1 MQNFVKQLLKQYLNF
16 EKRIVTIVWQKN
28 IPLILNITWF
38 RVSLVKET
46 INMKKLSGALAIL
59 VAAVMAANA
68 QPVYSEV
75 VGYTKSTF
83 PTGASAFGVGF
94 VKPTTFQGV
103 PTSLTSTT
111 MTFSGSNFVNL
122 GPTSDGLP
130 KNYVEIIDGPLAG
143 YNADIISHTATVLTI
158 SADFSALVLNPTI
171 VIREHIRASDVFKGN
186 TSLTDYADTFVLNN
200 PDGSQSS
207 LLRDSLSS
215 TGWIDAV
222 SFTSADLIIYPGQAF
237 LLNTS
242 SSGEFTFSGSVKKTP
257 TAIPLYASSGNF
269 VSYSNPSATPD
280 LQAMNLGENFGASED
295 YTATMGTFSTS
306 GDLVQDATY
315 LWAGALGG
323 GLIDSI
329 AFAPPVGV
337 SVPGLS
343 AIIVGVANDSV
354 WIVPSPL
361 AATQ

>member
-1 MQNFVKQLLKQYLNF
+1 
-16 EKRIVTIVWQKN
+16 
-28 IPLILNITWF
+28 
-38 RVSLVKET
+38 
-46 INMKKLSGALAIL
+46 
-59 VAAVMAANA
+59 
-68 QPVYSEV
+68 
-75 VGYTKSTF
+75 
-83 PTGASAFGVGF
+83 
-94 VKPTTFQGV
+94 
-103 PTSLTSTT
+103 

-143 YNADIISHTATVLTI
+143 YNEDIISHTATVLTI
-158 SADFSALVLNPTI
+158 DADFSSLATNPTI

-186 TSLTDYADTFVLNN
+186 TQLADYADTFVLNN

-207 LLRDSLSS
+207 LLRDSSSS

-222 SFTSADLIIYPGQAF
+222 SFTPADLIIYPGQAF

-242 SSGEFTFSGSVKKTP
+242 NSGEFTFSGLVKKTP

-280 LQAMNLGENFGASED
+280 LQAMNLGENLGASEE
-295 YTATMGTFSTS
+295 YAATMGTFSTS

-315 LWAGALGG
+315 LWAGAAGG

-329 AFAPPVGV
+329 AFAPPTGV
-337 SVPGLS
+337 NIPGLS
-343 AIIVGVANDSV
+343 GIIVNVASDSI
-354 WIVPSPL
+354 WLVPSPL
-361 AATQ
+361 PVTQ